1 MGRKSVIGML
11 GGCFVLCAVMIVTI
25 GGCGSED
32 KSPPKED
39 KAASAKTVAKYATP
53 TEVFNA
59 MYAANIAGQFD
70 TEVEC
75 YSPARLDNE
84 ADTIVNMMCWVIS
97 KDKVPADKVEQLE
110 EFVKAQGFKG
120 LSDLKA
126 PKDVDPV
133 TFAKGLH
140 GRVKDK
146 KALVA
151 GWRKRQAA
159 DMKSKGRPAPIAP
172 TLKDVKIEGD
182 RAQGAVVGSNSEM
195 AAYFEFIDGSWRST
209 LRPK

>member
-1 MGRKSVIGML
+1 M
-11 GGCFVLCAVMIVTI
+11 TI

-32 KSPPKED
+32 KSPPKDE
-39 KAASAKTVAKYATP
+39 KPSRAKTANPAPAKTVAKYATP
-53 TEVFNA
+53 TEVCNA
-59 MYAANIAGQFD
+59 MFAANIAGQYD
-70 TEVEC
+70 TEVAC

-84 ADTIVNMMCWVIS
+84 AETIVNMMCWVIS
-97 KDKVPADKVEQLE
+97 KDRVPADKVEQLE
-110 EFVKAQGFKG
+110 EFVKAQGFGG

-159 DMKSKGRPAPIAP
+159 DRASKGIPAPVAP

-182 RAQGAVVGSNSEM
+182 RAQGTLVGSNSEM
-195 AAYFEFIDGSWRST
+195 AVYFEFIDGSWRST
-209 LRPK
+209 IRPK

>member
-1 MGRKSVIGML
+1 M
-11 GGCFVLCAVMIVTI
+11 F
-25 GGCGSED
+25 
-32 KSPPKED
+32 
-39 KAASAKTVAKYATP
+39 AAR
-53 TEVFNA
+53 
-59 MYAANIAGQFD
+59 IAGQFD
-70 TEVEC
+70 TAVEC
-75 YSPARLDNE
+75 YSPVRLDNE
-84 ADTIVNMMCWVIS
+84 AETIVNMMCWVIS
-97 KDKVPADKVEQLE
+97 NDKVPADKVEQLE

-133 TFAKGLH
+133 THAKGLY

-159 DMKSKGRPAPIAP
+159 NRASKGRPAPVAP

-182 RAQGAVVGSNSEM
+182 RAQGSLVRGNDFGMAV
-195 AAYFEFIDGSWRST
+195 YFEFIDGSWRST
-209 LRPK
+209 IRPK